1 MNTTELQNRKQE
13 MIDTARRAFATG
25 LQTNSGG
32 NLSVHIDSAPA
43 IVITASGVGF
53 ADCTLSDLLVV
64 SLDGKIIEGDLQPS
78 KDLEF
83 HLEIYSIRSDVRAI
97 VHVHSPWAT
106 GWAAA
111 GRPVPCVTVHSKS
124 KLKQIPLVA
133 CAPGAKPQGATEVRA
148 VIKDVDVMGA
158 VFENHGTV
166 GLSRTL
172 LSALKMAELI
182 EETAHIATVRA
193 ILTAADR

>member
-32 NLSVHIDSAPA
+32 NLSVRIDSAPA